1 MSVELFRFLF
11 SNVQVLRVRIL
22 KRSIMRGGS
31 EGPNWIL
38 FAGGAAVTALSYII
52 GRRQK
57 HGYDRVEEREG
68 KSGKAQLANHK
79 GNPYSNILTDFL
91 LIIR

>member
-1 MSVELFRFLF
+1 MSIELFRFLW
-11 SNVQVLRVRIL
+11 NVQAIRVRIL
-22 KRSIMRGGS
+22 QKSIMRGGN

-57 HGYDRVEEREG
+57 HGFDDRVEEREG

-79 GNPYSNILTDFL
+79 GNPY
-91 LIIR
+91 